1 MFLYRYKKEA
11 IYPHNQREARTRRM
25 SQEGS
30 EPRTPTGA
38 IKRPYEDDE
47 EGGSPP
53 PTPKKPA
60 GDNFTIRAREL
71 CHEKLGAFKAAN
83 KDSKSTHPLEL
94 TWKIGDGRGGP
105 QIIPV
110 NAKTGKECAV
120 INCTGDI
127 KVFTSDPD
135 HKWNVKLVWPPPLL
149 PWLSQIR
156 YPLWPGGVKGSLLRD

>member
-1 MFLYRYKKEA
+1 
-11 IYPHNQREARTRRM
+11 M

-38 IKRPYEDDE
+38 IKRPYEE

-60 GDNFTIRAREL
+60 GDNFTVRARERCL
-71 CHEKLGAFKAAN
+71 QKVDAFKAAN
-83 KDSKSTHPLEL
+83 EDSKSTNSSEV

-120 INCTGDI
+120 IKCTGDI

-135 HKWNVKLVWPPPLL
+135 HKWNVK
-149 PWLSQIR
+149 
-156 YPLWPGGVKGSLLRD
+156 

>member
-1 MFLYRYKKEA
+1 
-11 IYPHNQREARTRRM
+11 M

-30 EPRTPTGA
+30 EPTTPTRA

-47 EGGSPP
+47 EGRSPP

-60 GDNFTIRAREL
+60 NNFTIRAREL

-83 KDSKSTHPLEL
+83 KDSKSTHPSEL

-110 NAKTGKECAV
+110 NAKTGKECGV
-120 INCTGDI
+120 IKNTGDI
-127 KVFTSDPD
+127 KVFTGGDPD
-135 HKWNVKLVWPPPLL
+135 HKWNVK
-149 PWLSQIR
+149 
-156 YPLWPGGVKGSLLRD
+156 